1 MEKKSQKSDFG
12 DYNLLNLQDLWQ
24 PNYQILLITLLK
36 IFIKLNVSIGTKI
49 KNVKV
54 VELNPKFANL
64 ILKAQTLKMP

>member
-1 MEKKSQKSDFG
+1 MEKKSQKSDFR
-12 DYNLLNLQDLWQ
+12 DYNLLNLQDLQ

-36 IFIKLNVSIGTKI
+36 IFIKLNVNIGTKI